1 MNASLF
7 HDINGLAGHV
17 AALDAFGKFCALY
30 LVFICA
36 LVVPALWFWPGP
48 TKARALRQRVAAS
61 TVLAAGVGL
70 LASVALGALHFE
82 ARPFVINPDVHQL
95 ISHSAD
101 NGFPSDHATVAFA
114 FASVVFWWRRSVGTL
129 MGVLALLV
137 AFARVYVGVHWP
149 DQVLAGA
156 ALGIV
161 IGTAAMWTVPLWAEP
176 QRLLGRV
183 FPSWLVSEP

>member
-1 MNASLF
+1 MNVALF
-7 HDINGLAGHV
+7 HDINDFAGHV
-17 AALDAFGKFCALY
+17 AALDALVKFSALY

-48 TKARALRQRVAAS
+48 AKDKAQRQRVAAS
-61 TVLAAGVGL
+61 TVLATAVAL
-70 LASVALGALHFE
+70 VIAMALGAIYFE
-82 ARPFVINPDVHQL
+82 ARPFVGNPAVHQL

-114 FASVVFWWRRSVGTL
+114 IATVVFWWRRPLGLILVA
-129 MGVLALLV
+129 LALLV

-156 ALGIV
+156 ALGIIV
-161 IGTAAMWTVPLWAEP
+161 GSLAIWTVPLWIGP
-176 QRLLGRV
+176 QRILNRI
-183 FPSWLVSEP
+183 FPEWMVAQP

>member
-7 HDINGLAGHV
+7 HDINGLADHV

-70 LASVALGALHFE
+70 LASFALGALHFE
-82 ARPFVINPDVHQL
+82 ARPFVLIPNVHQL
-95 ISHSAD
+95 ISHPPD

-114 FASVVFWWRRSVGTL
+114 FATVVFWWRRSVGIL
-129 MGVLALLV
+129 MVVLALLV

-161 IGTAAMWTVPLWAEP
+161 VGTAAMWTVPLWTEP
-176 QRLLGRV
+176 QRLLGRI